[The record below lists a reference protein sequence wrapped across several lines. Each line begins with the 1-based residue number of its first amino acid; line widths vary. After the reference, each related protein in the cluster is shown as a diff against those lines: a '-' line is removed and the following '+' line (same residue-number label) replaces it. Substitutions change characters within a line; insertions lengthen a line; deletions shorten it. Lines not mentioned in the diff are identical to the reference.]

1 MTIRGLFI
9 IVIGVTMF
17 HRASPQQNE
26 TIVVNPVKQNEQEVL
41 KRIFQYA
48 EFTPGTAFY
57 KDGEIVNSK
66 LNYNYF
72 TNQIMFIDPKGDT
85 LQLINGGNF
94 SKIVISTDTF
104 YYHNKDFIQQISHYT
119 SYNLLIKRSLENI
132 GSEKKGAYGAYSS
145 NSAISNINTIVDN
158 RSGTVNLLSDQNI
171 TFAFKD
177 SYFVSGKFQQYYPA
191 NKKGIS
197 DLFGKNEK
205 QLKEFLEKN
214 NINFSKKEDLE
225 KLIEY
230 AHTVLK

>member
-1 MTIRGLFI
+1 
-9 IVIGVTMF
+9 
-17 HRASPQQNE
+17 
-26 TIVVNPVKQNEQEVL
+26 
-41 KRIFQYA
+41 
-48 EFTPGTAFY
+48 
-57 KDGEIVNSK
+57 
-66 LNYNYF
+66 
-72 TNQIMFIDPKGDT
+72 
-85 LQLINGGNF
+85 
-94 SKIVISTDTF
+94 
-104 YYHNKDFIQQISHYT
+104 
-119 SYNLLIKRSLENI
+119 LENI